1 MPGKILCQTLIRCT
15 GANCVVPY
23 AGMTPIRFSG
33 FHRSGL
39 SLDFRLWRPDKPVQ
53 CKRSRVK

>member
-1 MPGKILCQTLIRCT
+1 MI
-15 GANCVVPY
+15 
-23 AGMTPIRFSG
+23 PIRFSG

-53 CKRSRVK
+53 CKRSRIKQTANYANDSYQPFIYKG